1 MGSAGAN
8 SFPGSRR
15 AAALAASLCLCAA
28 PAMAQPLELIQSIE
42 LPSVRGRLDHLALDA
57 DNERL
62 FIAALEVDT
71 VEVVD
76 LRSGRRSARIPVG
89 REPQGV
95 AYSSSTRHLF
105 VASGAG
111 GAVQAFADAKA
122 PAAST
127 ASDLDDADNL
137 RLDPS
142 GRELYVGYAS
152 ALAVLDPRTL
162 HVVRRVAL
170 SGHPEAFELESKGRA
185 VYVNVPSAG
194 HIAVVDPVAG
204 KVMATWK
211 VAGASRNFPMALDE
225 ANHRLFIAARQPPLL
240 IVYDTATGKRTA
252 EAAVCGDADDLFFD
266 GPRQQLYLV
275 CGEGVVQVLRAQDG
289 AHVEI
294 VDRVA
299 TSPGA
304 RTGLFV
310 PARSMLFV
318 ASPSRGTSAA
328 QLRVY
333 RVR

>member
-1 MGSAGAN
+1 MTARWDACSESYVAVDYVTPFIPLCQRQRSKSAMGIPCAN

-15 AAALAASLCLCAA
+15 AAAIAASLCLCAA

-142 GRELYVGYAS
+142 GRELYVG
-152 ALAVLDPRTL
+152 
-162 HVVRRVAL
+162 
-170 SGHPEAFELESKGRA
+170 
-185 VYVNVPSAG
+185 
-194 HIAVVDPVAG
+194 
-204 KVMATWK
+204 
-211 VAGASRNFPMALDE
+211 
-225 ANHRLFIAARQPPLL
+225 
-240 IVYDTATGKRTA
+240 
-252 EAAVCGDADDLFFD
+252 
-266 GPRQQLYLV
+266 
-275 CGEGVVQVLRAQDG
+275 
-289 AHVEI
+289 
-294 VDRVA
+294 
-299 TSPGA
+299 
-304 RTGLFV
+304 
-310 PARSMLFV
+310 
-318 ASPSRGTSAA
+318 
-328 QLRVY
+328 
-333 RVR
+333 